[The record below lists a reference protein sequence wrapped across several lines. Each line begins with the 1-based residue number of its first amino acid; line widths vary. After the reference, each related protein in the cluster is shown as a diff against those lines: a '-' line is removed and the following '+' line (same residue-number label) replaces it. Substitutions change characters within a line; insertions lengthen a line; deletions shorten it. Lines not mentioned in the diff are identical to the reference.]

1 MSKSKEVT
9 KKESTVPAM
18 SMADWGAP
26 QVSSQDIV
34 IPKILCMQG
43 LSELVTDDKAKMGDL
58 VDSLTSEV
66 IGNCAEG
73 IEIIPFHME
82 KILIVSK
89 HDGSDYQFDRI
100 EPSSPA
106 NENLPY
112 EQDTAEGKFK
122 NEHCMNFYCLRPD
135 DMSLPYIVSFKG
147 MSRKSGKI
155 LATQMFVKNAAAGK
169 VPPAFVMKLEGT
181 KTKNDKGT
189 FMVLK
194 TSPSRES
201 SNDEINQAFTWYKT
215 VNQGGVKVHED
226 TQGEAPVVSDDDVP
240 F

>member
-1 MSKSKEVT
+1 MSKSKELKT
-9 KKESTVPAM
+9 QESNVPAM
-18 SMADWGAP
+18 SMADWGTP
-26 QVSSQDIV
+26 QVSSKDIV

-43 LSELVTDDKAKMGDL
+43 LSELVTEDKAKMGDL

-66 IGNCAEG
+66 IGNCTEG
-73 IEIIPFHME
+73 VEIIPFHME
-82 KILIVSK
+82 KIIIVSK
-89 HDGSDYQFDRI
+89 HDGSDYQFDHI
-100 EPSSPA
+100 ESSTPE

-112 EQDTAEGKFK
+112 EQETPDGKFK
-122 NEHCMNFYCLRPD
+122 NEHCMNFYCLRPE

-169 VPPAFVMKLEGT
+169 IPPAFAMKLEGT

-194 TSPSRES
+194 TSPVRES
-201 SNDEINQAFTWYKT
+201 NQEEISSAFAWYKT

-226 TQGEAPVVSDDDVP
+226 APKKEGQPEDLP

>member
-1 MSKSKEVT
+1 MSKEL
-9 KKESTVPAM
+9 KKQESNLPAM
-18 SMADWGAP
+18 TMADWGQP
-26 QVSSQDIV
+26 QVSSSDII

-58 VDSLTSEV
+58 VDSLTNEV
-66 IGNCAEG
+66 IGNCNDG

-89 HDGSDYQFDRI
+89 HNGSDYEFDHI
-100 EPSSPA
+100 EPSTPE
-106 NENLPY
+106 NERLPY
-112 EQDTAEGKFK
+112 EQETPEGKFK
-122 NEHCMNFYCLRPD
+122 NEHCMNFYCLRPN

-147 MSRKSGKI
+147 MSRKSGKV
-155 LATQMFVKNAAAGK
+155 LATQMFVKNATAGK
-169 VPPAFVMKLEGT
+169 VPPAFVMKLTGT

-189 FMVLK
+189 FMVLN
-194 TSPSRES
+194 TAPVRES
-201 SNDEINQAFTWYKT
+201 SNEEISVAFNWYKT

-226 TQGEAPVVSDDDVP
+226 TRGEAEFTSDDIP